1 MNVTIRSMKNE
12 DIQSVQHVAKTSWNT
27 TYEGII
33 PAEIQRNFIN
43 TAYSNE
49 MLTKRL
55 INTVFLV
62 AEIDGEIIGFINFTH
77 LKSDT
82 KVELGAIYLYK
93 DYQGKG
99 IGTSLLNEGITFF
112 PNLKKVYVN
121 VEKDNEV
128 GLAFYKAKGF
138 IIETEYDDLFD
149 GHILKT
155 IRLTLDL

>member
-1 MNVTIRSMKNE
+1 MNLTIRSMSNE

-33 PAEIQRNFIN
+33 PIEIQENFIN
-43 TAYSNE
+43 TAYSNA
-49 MLTKRL
+49 MLEKRL
-55 INTVFLV
+55 TNTVFLV
-62 AEIDGEIIGFINFTH
+62 AEIDGEIIGFINFTP

-82 KVELGAIYLYK
+82 KVELGAIYIYK

-99 IGTSLLNEGITFF
+99 IGTSLLNEGIKFF
-112 PNLKKVYVN
+112 PSVKKVYVN

-128 GLAFYKAKGF
+128 ALSFYKARGF

-149 GHILKT
+149 GHVLKT
-155 IRLTLDL
+155 VRLVLNL